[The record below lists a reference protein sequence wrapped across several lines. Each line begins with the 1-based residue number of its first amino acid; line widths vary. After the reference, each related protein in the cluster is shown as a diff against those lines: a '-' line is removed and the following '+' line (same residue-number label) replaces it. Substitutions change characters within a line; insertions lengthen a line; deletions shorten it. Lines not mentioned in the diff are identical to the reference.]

1 MSMIDIQKGF
11 RQYSPAQLRE
21 YCYQGLL
28 SSGRFELSDF
38 VEYIFTDVNLQED
51 LDKMR
56 TEAYSEGF
64 SDGKHEGLCENWD
77 EEFK

>member
-1 MSMIDIQKGF
+1 MMIDIQKGF

-28 SSGRFELSDF
+28 SSGKFEINDF
-38 VEYIFTDVNLQED
+38 VEYIFSDYEQVMYDKIYEKVLSELED
-51 LDKMR
+51 
-56 TEAYSEGF
+56 
-64 SDGKHEGLCENWD
+64 WD

>member
-1 MSMIDIQKGF
+1 MSLVDIQKGF

-28 SSGRFELSDF
+28 SSGKFEINDF
-38 VEYIFTDVNLQED
+38 VEYIFSDYDQVVYDKVYESVYQKVCSD
-51 LDKMR
+51 LGD
-56 TEAYSEGF
+56 
-64 SDGKHEGLCENWD
+64 WD